1 MYRRLFSFSYSTV
14 YEIYGQLVNGVVE
27 EVGFYAVEFQSDV
40 ELMNRLVK
48 NQDLRQMMEH
58 LCQDSKYG
66 QSFSKFNG
74 NRIRKDLQQI
84 TQQLELKESNL
95 RLFKDWK
102 TKPGS
107 RFTVE
112 NQVNLS
118 DWNCQ
123 LFESCN

>member
-14 YEIYGQLVNGVVE
+14 YEIYGQLMKGVVE
-27 EVGFYAVEFQSDV
+27 GVGFYAVKFQSDV
-40 ELMNRLVK
+40 ELMNGLVK

-74 NRIRKDLQQI
+74 NRIRKDLHQI

-102 TKPGS
+102 YQTWIKIYS
-107 RFTVE
+107 REPSKFKQLE
-112 NQVNLS
+112 LS
-118 DWNCQ
+118 TFRI
-123 LFESCN
+123 L

>member
-102 TKPGS
+102 YQTWIKIYS
-107 RFTVE
+107 RESSKFKRLE
-112 NQVNLS
+112 LS
-118 DWNCQ
+118 TFRI
-123 LFESCN
+123 L

>member
-1 MYRRLFSFSYSTV
+1 MYRWLFTFSYSTV
-14 YEIYGQLVNGVVE
+14 YEIYGQLVHGVVE
-27 EVGFYAVEFQSDV
+27 GIGFYTVKFQSDV
-40 ELMNRLVK
+40 ELMNGLVK

-95 RLFKDWK
+95 SLLKDWK
-102 TKPGS
+102 Y
-107 RFTVE
+107 
-112 NQVNLS
+112 QA
-118 DWNCQ
+118 
-123 LFESCN
+123 